1 MPRKFTDEERERVNA
16 ALLAAGERRFSSYG
30 LAKTTVDELTHD
42 AGISKG
48 AFYRFYESKEDL
60 FFELIDRY
68 ERTVRAEIE
77 EAAAGSSAARLGI
90 ALKHYLCR
98 VAEEPMMESLLN
110 GDTTR
115 QLWRG
120 GSKAAR
126 RRNMESDFA
135 FVQRLLPS
143 GAIDHRVMAGM
154 LRSLFFLIPH
164 REEIGEEVFEEV
176 IDHLVDAVTAHI
188 FEHASGEGE

>member
-30 LAKTTVDELTHD
+30 LAKTTVDELTRD

-77 EAAAGSSAARLGI
+77 EDAAGSSAERLAT
-90 ALKHYLCR
+90 ALKHYMKR
-98 VAEEPMMESLLN
+98 VAEEPLMASLLS
-110 GDTTR
+110 GDAAR

-120 GSKAAR
+120 GSTAAR
-126 RRNMESDFA
+126 RRNMESDFT
-135 FVQRLLPS
+135 FVERLIPAD
-143 GAIDHRVMAGM
+143 AIDHRVVTGM

-176 IDHLVDAVTAHI
+176 VDHLVDAVTAHI
-188 FEHASGEGE
+188 FEYASGEGE